1 MGKVG
6 LNNENNGNG
15 DSMKTEKNLS
25 NQSLC
30 HCTNLRRAS
39 RAITQYYDELLV
51 PSGLKVTQYG
61 LLNHIRRLGPLTM
74 NELSQAMRLE
84 RTTLVRNLKP
94 LEHMGFVAIS
104 ASKNSQARQLSLTE
118 KGLQALAAAAP
129 YWNQAQQHLAE
140 LVTEEEEQLLK
151 GVLRKIESLVP

>member
-1 MGKVG
+1 
-6 LNNENNGNG
+6 
-15 DSMKTEKNLS
+15 MKTEKNFS

-39 RAITQYYDELLV
+39 RAITQYYDEMLE

-94 LEHMGFVAIS
+94 LEQMGLVTSF
-104 ASKNSQARQLSLTE
+104 ASTNSQARQLNLTE
-118 KGLQALAAAAP
+118 MGTQVLAAAAP
-129 YWNQAQQHLAE
+129 YWNQAQQQLAE
-140 LVTEEEEQLLK
+140 LVSEEEEQLFK
-151 GVLRKIESLVP
+151 RVLRKIESLVP

>member
-1 MGKVG
+1 MEYG
-6 LNNENNGNG
+6 GN
-15 DSMKTEKNLS
+15 MKTEKNLS

-39 RAITQYYDELLV
+39 RAITQYYDEMLE

-94 LEHMGFVAIS
+94 LEQMGYVAS
-104 ASKNSQARQLSLTE
+104 FASKISQAKQLNLTE
-118 KGLQALAAAAP
+118 KGAQALAAAAP
-129 YWNQAQQHLAE
+129 YWNQAQQQLSE
-140 LVTEEEEQLLK
+140 LVTEEEEQLFK
-151 GVLRKIESLVP
+151 RVLRKIESLVP